1 MEVVSLNKF
10 DKHLSVICEQ
20 VSVLSCPGNGFVDSF
35 HNFVLFHSVLSSSL
49 FVMKKVYVIRLFRSF
64 LDRKARGV

>member
-1 MEVVSLNKF
+1 MEPGEQAKRRGSPFVEVVSLNKF

-35 HNFVLFHSVLSSSL
+35 RNFVSFGLIF
-49 FVMKKVYVIRLFRSF
+49 FPFCDEKKFM
-64 LDRKARGV
+64 

>member
-35 HNFVLFHSVLSSSL
+35 RNFVSFRSVLSFSL
-49 FVMKKVYVIRLFRSF
+49 FVMKRS
-64 LDRKARGV
+64 LCDPTLSLVSGP

>member
-35 HNFVLFHSVLSSSL
+35 RNFVSFGLIF
-49 FVMKKVYVIRLFRSF
+49 FPFCDEKKFM
-64 LDRKARGV
+64 